1 MKEGGTEYECATL
14 LRISQERRLL
24 KELSRPAAAYVIKK
38 IILATKTSAAAALRR
53 VSDGMRHHPYE
64 RPAFMRHNQRPL
76 SSYLSAYREG
86 RGGNIPGKREKR
98 RMMKLSDKSSKH
110 VLLARIFSQEHPF
123 HSLRETS
130 AKPLT

>member
-1 MKEGGTEYECATL
+1 MKEGGTEYECAAL

-38 IILATKTSAAAALRR
+38 IILATKTSAAAAALRR

-76 SSYLSAYREG
+76 
-86 RGGNIPGKREKR
+86 
-98 RMMKLSDKSSKH
+98 
-110 VLLARIFSQEHPF
+110 
-123 HSLRETS
+123 
-130 AKPLT
+130 